1 MATHID
7 GQTANS
13 RNGGFDWR
21 SRLDAAG
28 FKLPHMPRR
37 VHEYVSFMGLV
48 TSFCSAVIW
57 LGAAVT
63 GQSSLLGMVLMALLC
78 VGSACAALALFI
90 SLRRSQ
96 PPAER

>member
-7 GQTANS
+7 GHTANRHHS
-13 RNGGFDWR
+13 GFDWR
-21 SRLDAAG
+21 GRLEAAG
-28 FKLPHMPRR
+28 FKLPER
-37 VHEYVSFMGLV
+37 VHECISLMGLV

-78 VGSACAALALFI
+78 VGSACAALAILF
-90 SLRRSQ
+90 SLRSS
-96 PPAER
+96 PPSAER